1 MKKVLLLLL
10 IMTCTMN
17 ITAQVNPI
25 QITKTVDKMT
35 DKVYYSSSETLLV
48 ANEEKS
54 KGFRVD
60 FSIREKNNGDI
71 SLSNLIVTLAGLGSC
86 NEDNTMIILFEND
99 TKVKLTSWNKFNCK
113 GTSYFSLS
121 RIDKL
126 ALSTTPISKIRLTN
140 GRGYKSYTGDLK
152 DKNFFINLFLA
163 IENKNTD

>member
-10 IMTCTMN
+10 VMICTMN
-17 ITAQVNPI
+17 IVAQENPI
-25 QITKTVDKMT
+25 QIVETVDEMT
-35 DKVYYSSSETLLV
+35 DKIYYSSSETLLV

-60 FSIREKNNGDI
+60 FSMTKKNNGDI
-71 SLSNLIVTLAGLGSC
+71 SLSDLIVTLAGLGSC

-113 GTSYFSLS
+113 GTSYFNLS
-121 RIDKL
+121 KLDKL

-152 DKNFFINLFLA
+152 DKNFFIDLFLA
-163 IENKNTD
+163 IEDRNTK